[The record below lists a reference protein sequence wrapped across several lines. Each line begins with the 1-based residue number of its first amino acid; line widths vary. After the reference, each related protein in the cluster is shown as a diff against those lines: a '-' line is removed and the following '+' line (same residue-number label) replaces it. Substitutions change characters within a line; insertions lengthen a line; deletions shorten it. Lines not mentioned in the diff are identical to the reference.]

1 MKKNLSTKILLLVI
15 GTITFCFVGL
25 RWNIP
30 IIIWIWPISFLL
42 FLRNEK
48 SSLNSLIPIPLLI
61 ISSYMSIQG
70 GMEMSFWLHLGISI
84 VRPLPFLAALYTD
97 KLLLRKINPIMH
109 LFIYPGTYVIID
121 YIFTLI
127 PFLGSSFSLATG
139 LFDNKSIIQ
148 LSSFTGIWGISFI
161 VSLFSTMLL
170 FVWGNWEKIK
180 IVYIPVIIYSSFLFL
195 VLFFGGLRYSVHV
208 PKERTVKV
216 GSITIERNGITEG
229 EIKKRLFESSQDAVD
244 LGAKIVFWSE
254 WNLIVK
260 ANEVDNFK
268 ASAKDFA
275 NANRI
280 YFSPSIVIDFPNIHS
295 ENIVYLFNPE
305 GELLFEYYKTKSWLP
320 TSSDG
325 IIKAAETPYGTLS
338 IVICF
343 DLDFPTF
350 INKQLRKKNVDILLV
365 PANDWKPIA
374 PFHSQVGMIRG
385 IENGFSI
392 VRQTYE
398 GLSFASDFHG
408 RVLNYQN
415 YFNTEVKVMLT
426 DVPIKGVKTIYST
439 FGDWFI
445 YIIIFFML
453 SSLIVTIIKRNKEKV

>member
-1 MKKNLSTKILLLVI
+1 
-15 GTITFCFVGL
+15 
-25 RWNIP
+25 
-30 IIIWIWPISFLL
+30 
-42 FLRNEK
+42 
-48 SSLNSLIPIPLLI
+48 
-61 ISSYMSIQG
+61 MSIQG

-109 LFIYPGTYVIID
+109 LFIYPVTYVIID
-121 YIFTLI
+121 YIITLI

-148 LSSFTGIWGISFI
+148 LSSFTGIWGIAFI
-161 VSLFSTMLL
+161 VSLFPTMSL
-170 FVWGNWEKIK
+170 FVWENWEKIK

-338 IVICF
+338 SVICF

-408 RVLNYQN
+408 RVLNCQN

-445 YIIIFFML
+445 YIIILFIL
-453 SSLIVTIIKRNKEKV
+453 SSLIVTIIKRYKEKV

>member
-325 IIKAAETPYGTLS
+325 IIKATETPYGTLS
-338 IVICF
+338 SVICF